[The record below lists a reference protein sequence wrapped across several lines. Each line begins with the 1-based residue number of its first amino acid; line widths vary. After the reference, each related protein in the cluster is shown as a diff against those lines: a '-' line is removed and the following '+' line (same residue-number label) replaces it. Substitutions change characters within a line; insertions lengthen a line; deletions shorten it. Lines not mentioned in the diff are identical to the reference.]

1 MQRHYSSKLI
11 RHGLASI
18 LLSLVAGFIL
28 IFAMLGGASLS
39 PIPILIEFDVPGTI
53 KGWRGV
59 HIGMLMN
66 GIMAV
71 TLGCAMRAVYLNEV
85 QSFRVFAGTI
95 MAVWGNSMF
104 YIFGMFAPN
113 HGLTLEANALGE
125 ASFAG
130 ALAFFPAL
138 IGAITLF
145 YAVSCMLKAE
155 PSD

>member
-1 MQRHYSSKLI
+1 MPRRYSNKLI
-11 RHGLASI
+11 RHGLAGI
-18 LLSLVAGFIL
+18 LFSLASGFIL
-28 IFAMLGGASLS
+28 IFAMIGGASLS
-39 PIPILIEFDVPGTI
+39 PVPIIIEFDVPGTV

-59 HIGMLMN
+59 HIGMMMN

-71 TLGCAMRAVYLNEV
+71 TLGLAMRAICLNEA

-95 MAVWGNSMF
+95 TAVWGNCMF
-104 YIFGMFAPN
+104 YVFSMFAPN
-113 HGLTLEANALGE
+113 HGLTLEGNALGE

-145 YAVSCMLKAE
+145 YAVICMLRAE

>member
-1 MQRHYSSKLI
+1 MQRHYSSKLV
-11 RHGLASI
+11 RHGLAGI
-18 LLSLVAGFIL
+18 LFSLVAGFIL
-28 IFAMLGGASLS
+28 IFSMIGGASLS
-39 PIPILIEFDVPGTI
+39 PVPILIEFDVPGTI

-59 HIGMLMN
+59 HIGMMMN

-71 TLGCAMRAVYLNEV
+71 TLGCAMRAVYLNKT
-85 QSFRVFAGTI
+85 QAFRVFCGTVI
-95 MAVWGNSMF
+95 AVWGNCMF
-104 YIFGMFAPN
+104 YVFGMFAPN

-145 YAVSCMLKAE
+145 YAVISMLSAE

>member
-11 RHGLASI
+11 RHGLAGI
-18 LLSLVAGFIL
+18 LFSLAAGFIL
-28 IFAMLGGASLS
+28 IFSMIGGASLS
-39 PIPILIEFDVPGTI
+39 PIPILIEFDIPGSI

-59 HIGMLMN
+59 HIGMMMN

-71 TLGCAMRAVYLNEV
+71 SLGCAMRAVYLNET
-85 QSFRVFAGTI
+85 QAFRVFGGTI
-95 MAVWGNSMF
+95 AAVWGNCMF
-104 YIFGMFAPN
+104 YFFGMFAPN

-125 ASFAG
+125 ASLAG

-145 YAVSCMLKAE
+145 YAVTCMLGAE